1 MRLWEIFADILEYP
15 TPLLG
20 KQVDECLS
28 LLLPDQEEAAACL
41 GQFRDF
47 LEQTT
52 AGRVEEIHTSTF
64 DLQPTCY
71 PYVGYHLFGENHR
84 RGSFMA
90 QLKEQY
96 RIRNFPLVRELPD
109 HIAVLLRFLAH
120 LEDDEERRELIHLGM
135 VPSLQRMLEGFKDGK
150 NPYRGVLQAL
160 LILLEKERQ
169 QIA

>member
-15 TPLLG
+15 TPQLG

-47 LEQTT
+47 LGQTA
-52 AGRVEEIHTSTF
+52 AGRVEEIYTSTF
-64 DLQPTCY
+64 DLQPVCY
-71 PYVGYHLFGENHR
+71 PYAGYHLFGENHR

-96 RIRNFPLVRELPD
+96 RIRNFSPVGELPD

-120 LEDDEERRELIHLGM
+120 LEEDEERKELIHLVM
-135 VPSLQRMLEGFKDGK
+135 VPTLQRMLEGLKDGK
-150 NPYRGVLQAL
+150 NPYRALLQAL
-160 LILLEKERQ
+160 LILLEKARRQ
-169 QIA
+169 IG